1 MSSWGWGVA
10 LEVDPLEARSL
21 EARSLEAR
29 LLEAARR
36 ALVHEPAERLSLRQ
50 VAREVGVSHQAP
62 YIQFGTKRR
71 FLAALAGL
79 GLAEAA
85 ANAAKVVAAA
95 GQAPLQRLH
104 ALVEAYTSFIRDQPH
119 VHDLAY
125 GPLVA
130 KADHP
135 YLQSAA
141 ISYWDLLHDVVA
153 ACQPAGVTDAE
164 TLRRCAATWG
174 MVYGIARL
182 DAVRQ
187 LPASVPGDRQV
198 LIHEAVDTIYRGW
211 RADPESQ
218 PDGTARAVATRR
230 ES

>member
-1 MSSWGWGVA
+1 MA

-21 EARSLEAR
+21 EAGSLQAHSLEAHSLEAR

-36 ALVHEPAERLSLRQ
+36 ALAHEPAERLSLRR

-62 YIQFGTKRR
+62 YIQFGSKRR

-79 GLAEAA
+79 GRAEAA
-85 ANAAKVVAAA
+85 TSATSAVAAA
-95 GQAPLQRLH
+95 GEAPLQRLH
-104 ALVEAYTSFIRDQPH
+104 ALVEAYTTFIRDQPH

-141 ISYWDLLHDVVA
+141 IRYWDLLHDVVA
-153 ACQPAGVTDAE
+153 ACQPAGVAE
-164 TLRRCAATWG
+164 AEILRRCAAAWG
-174 MVYGIARL
+174 MMYGIARL

-198 LIHEAVDTIYRGW
+198 LVHEAVDTIYRGW
-211 RADPESQ
+211 RADPEL
-218 PDGTARAVATRR
+218 
-230 ES
+230 